1 MVSSNGQGFLSR
13 FQDSQKILCVS
24 LFAGIGGMEIGV
36 CPLGPQGFFSYDIA
50 TKHES
55 FFAFLGIIDPSS
67 PLPLRGHQAQ
77 VTKCYMINVVVLFR
91 LSVAARAMELQ
102 TVSTVGINQ
111 IRSHVRKKLKASC
124 KSQVNASRFCFKD
137 LNDDSATHPT
147 CLFFS
152 RDHTKGATW
161 SSSLVQMAW
170 RRVPTA
176 MFHYQLFFG
185 YSYTTSPWQSVAYKK
200 GLELCQYV

>member
-137 LNDDSATHPT
+137 LMMTRLRTQHVCFSAGTA
-147 CLFFS
+147 L
-152 RDHTKGATW
+152 
-161 SSSLVQMAW
+161 
-170 RRVPTA
+170 RVPRGVQVWCRWHGDVCLRRCFITS
-176 MFHYQLFFG
+176 FFFG

>member
-1 MVSSNGQGFLSR
+1 MCHGLKQRPGIPVTLSGLPEDLVR
-13 FQDSQKILCVS
+13 VL
-24 LFAGIGGMEIGV
+24 V
-36 CPLGPQGFFSYDIA
+36 CWHRRYGNRSVPVGAPRFFSYDIA

-137 LNDDSATHPT
+137 LMMTRLRTQHVCFSAGTT
-147 CLFFS
+147 L
-152 RDHTKGATW
+152 
-161 SSSLVQMAW
+161 
-170 RRVPTA
+170 RVPRGVQVWCRWHGDVCLRRCFITS
-176 MFHYQLFFG
+176 FFLAIPITHHLG
-185 YSYTTSPWQSVAYKK
+185 NLLLTKRV
-200 GLELCQYV
+200 

>member
-1 MVSSNGQGFLSR
+1 MSWSQATAR
-13 FQDSQKILCVS
+13 DSCHAFRTPRRS
-24 LFAGIGGMEIGV
+24 CA
-36 CPLGPQGFFSYDIA
+36 CPCLLASAVWKSECARWGPKVFSAMISQLNMN
-50 TKHES
+50 H

-124 KSQVNASRFCFKD
+124 KSQVYASRFCFKD
-137 LNDDSATHPT
+137 LMMTRLRTQHVCFSAGTALRVPRGVQVWCRWHGDV
-147 CLFFS
+147 CLRRCFITSFFS
-152 RDHTKGATW
+152 AIPILHHLGNLLLTK
-161 SSSLVQMAW
+161 
-170 RRVPTA
+170 RV
-176 MFHYQLFFG
+176 
-185 YSYTTSPWQSVAYKK
+185 
-200 GLELCQYV
+200 